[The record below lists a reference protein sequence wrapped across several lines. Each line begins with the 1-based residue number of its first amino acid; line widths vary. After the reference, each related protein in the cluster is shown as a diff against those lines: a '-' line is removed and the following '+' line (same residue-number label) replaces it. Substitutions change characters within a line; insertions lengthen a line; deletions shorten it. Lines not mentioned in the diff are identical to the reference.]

1 MSGHTKGRAEV
12 FRKTSVDSCDSTLVY
27 VWFDVV
33 IDGQIVHDGDGI
45 YNPTNEEEAE
55 LKAYSA
61 LIAEAFNTYTDT
73 GRTPR
78 QLAAERVELVAALEE
93 LLCTGMNGGN
103 NVRLALIAAKQDALS
118 DDELRNAELSEA
130 AVRRAR
136 TILDKVKK

>member
-1 MSGHTKGRAEV
+1 MSEHTKGRAEV

-61 LIAEAFNTYTDT
+61 LIAEAFNVADET
-73 GRTPR
+73 GRTPA
-78 QLAAERVELVAALEE
+78 QLAAERAELVGMCEAVRP
-93 LLCTGMNGGN
+93 LL
-103 NVRLALIAAKQDALS
+103 VLLAAKMNSPKEVVNTIGAIDA
-118 DDELRNAELSEA
+118 
-130 AVRRAR
+130 
-136 TILDKVKK
+136 ILAKVKGPVQ